1 MKDTMDLKFA
11 DVKDQTREYIRDAF
25 LLGTGY
31 MDVPDNGSLL
41 ELGIIDS
48 TGVLELMQFL
58 CDKFGIQ
65 IEDEEI
71 LPENLDSLEN
81 IGRFVVSKKS
91 DLSC

>member
-1 MKDTMDLKFA
+1 MKDTMNLKFVE
-11 DVKDQTREYIRDAF
+11 VKDRTRNYIREAF

-31 MDVPDNGSLL
+31 VDLRDDASLL

-58 CDKFGIQ
+58 TDTFGIK

-71 LPENLDSLEN
+71 LPENLDSLDN
-81 IGRFVVSKKS
+81 IGRFVVSK
-91 DLSC
+91 L